1 MVNGVINITITMCV
15 MITACR
21 SICTALS
28 INACAS
34 HAYGAEMLSKR
45 QSEKNGHKQEEK
57 RKKER
62 KKKIGGGSQS

>member
-1 MVNGVINITITMCV
+1 